1 MMQRRDILA
10 GLACLGA
17 MGTAEWLRPRHQLVL
32 MRAGTSLKQ
41 IVPLNFGSWRGG
53 ESGDIVI
60 PRTEGSLAARLYSD
74 ELGRLYRNVDS
85 DANIGDVM
93 LLAAY
98 GKSQSDSL
106 QLHRP
111 EVCYPANGFAI
122 TYRKFVDIR
131 IGQFTIPAVALTA
144 VAGSRIEDI
153 VYWTRLGEALP
164 RTAGEQRTDRLEA
177 AMAGYVGDGVLMRA
191 SMVRSDPTNQGFDM
205 LSDFMAQLV
214 AAVAQRDRPA
224 LIGKDLSIA

>member
-1 MMQRRDILA
+1 MIARRDLLA

-17 MGTAEWLRPRHQLVL
+17 MGTAEWLRPRRQLVL
-32 MRAGTSLKQ
+32 MPAGATLKQ
-41 IVPLNFGSWRGG
+41 IVPSSFGSWRGG

-74 ELGRLYRNVDS
+74 ELGRLYRNADDDTS
-85 DANIGDVM
+85 EVM

-98 GKSQSDSL
+98 GKSQSDAL

-111 EVCYPANGFAI
+111 EVCYPANGFGIA
-122 TYRKFVDIR
+122 YRKFVDIA
-131 IGQFTIPAVALTA
+131 IGGFTIPAVALTA
-144 VAGSRIEDI
+144 VAGSRFEDI

-164 RTAGEQRTDRLEA
+164 RTAGEQREDRLAA

-191 SMVRSDPTNQGFDM
+191 SAVRSEGDPAKFDQ
-205 LSDFMAQLV
+205 LREFLAQLV
-214 AAVAQRDRPA
+214 AATAPGDRPA
-224 LIGKDLSIA
+224 LIGKNLPAA